1 MVIFQFAML
10 VITRV
15 GYQFSKAFL
24 TTVPRFVESSEVGTI
39 TTLWNLGRG
48 IGCWVIFH
56 HDWDRE
62 IGTLRMKQFGVM
74 ESPIDS

>member
-1 MVIFQFAML
+1 MTIEIVDLAMKNGDFP
-10 VITRV
+10 VRYVSHYQV

-48 IGCWVIFH
+48 IGCWVIF
-56 HDWDRE
+56 
-62 IGTLRMKQFGVM
+62 IMTGTVK
-74 ESPIDS
+74 